1 MPLLQAISLNDR
13 ETTPVAHVFNP
24 HDSVN
29 GVGIVKNT
37 TGVPLGAETLTVS
50 MRGSPNGRYRGKVN
64 LTVPVVQTETIN
76 GISTPVVVRTAY
88 VSLEVTFSDK
98 STLQERDNV
107 IGMLADALAPSKTLV
122 NDALVKLEGVR

>member
-13 ETTPVAHVFNP
+13 ETTPVAHVFTPN
-24 HDSVN
+24 DSVN

-64 LTVPVVQTETIN
+64 LTVPVVQTQTIN

-98 STLQERDNV
+98 STLQERNNV
-107 IGMLADALAPSKTLV
+107 IGMLADALTPSKTLV